1 MNGKKLEKAAIL
13 IVDDTPAN
21 LGLLSE
27 VLNEAGFGVRVARD
41 GESAIRKVEY
51 EPPALILLDV
61 MMPGIDGF
69 ETCRRLK
76 ANDATK
82 DIPVIFMTALSET
95 VDKVKGFSLGAVD
108 YITKPF
114 QQEEVLARI
123 TAHVKLRTLTKT
135 LEQTL
140 SELRSTQAQV
150 IQAAKMSSLGQIVAG
165 VAHEIN
171 NPISFIYGNLFPVN
185 SYIQDLLNLL
195 YLYQKTYPNP
205 APDIKAATESI
216 DLEFM
221 VEDLQKILD
230 SMKVGADRIRNMVLS
245 LRIFSRLNESELKP
259 VNIHECI
266 DSTLLFLQ
274 HRFKKDGR
282 LAEVEVIKEYGD
294 VPEVTCYA
302 GELNQAFMHILTNA
316 IDALEESMGC
326 GESEVGGDGSPRDSS
341 RFVPWIRI
349 RTEVS
354 SFDCVRIRIVDNGPG
369 MTEDVLNRI
378 FDPFFTTKPVGS
390 GTGLGLSISYQI
402 VVKKHGGRLVC
413 VSSPGRGSE
422 FAIEIPI
429 RQNVKVNLLAPEAV
443 PVSEESCELSLE

>member
-1 MNGKKLEKAAIL
+1 MSGKNAEKAAIL

-21 LGLLSE
+21 LGLLSA
-27 VLNEAGFGVRVARD
+27 VLNQAGFGVRVARD
-41 GESAIRKVEY
+41 GESAIRKVQY
-51 EPPALILLDV
+51 DPPALILLDV

-76 ANDATK
+76 ANEATK

-95 VDKVKGFSLGAVD
+95 VDKVKGFSMGAVD

-123 TAHVKLRTLTKT
+123 NAHVKLRTLTKT

-140 SELRSTQAQV
+140 SELRATQAQV

-205 APDIKAATESI
+205 APEIKAATEII

-221 VEDLQKILD
+221 VEDVQKILD

-245 LRIFSRLNESELKP
+245 LRTFSRLNESDLKP
-259 VNIHECI
+259 VNIHQCI
-266 DSTLLFLQ
+266 ESTLLFLQ
-274 HRFKKDGR
+274 HRFRKEGL
-282 LAEVEVIKEYGD
+282 LAEMELIKEYGD

-302 GELNQAFMHILTNA
+302 GELNQVFMHILTNA
-316 IDALEESMGC
+316 IDALEEGMGC
-326 GESEVGGDGSPRDSS
+326 GESQVGGDGSSRDKSG
-341 RFVPWIRI
+341 FVPCIRI

-354 SFDCVRIRIVDNGPG
+354 SFDCVRIRIIDNGPG
-369 MTEDVLNRI
+369 MSEDVLNRI

-413 VSSPGRGSE
+413 VSAPGRGAE

-429 RQNVKVNLLAPEAV
+429 RQKVKVNLQEPGAETL
-443 PVSEESCELSLE
+443 SEESCELSLE

>member
-1 MNGKKLEKAAIL
+1 MNDKKGDIAAIL

-21 LGLLSE
+21 LSLLSA
-27 VLNEAGFGVRVARD
+27 VLNQAGFGVRVARD
-41 GESAIRKVEY
+41 GESAIRKVQY
-51 EPPALILLDV
+51 DPPALILLDV

-76 ANDATK
+76 ANEATK

-95 VDKVKGFSLGAVD
+95 VDKVKGFSMGAVD

-123 TAHVKLRTLTKT
+123 NAHVKMRTLTKT

-140 SELRSTQAQV
+140 SELRATQAQV

-171 NPISFIYGNLFPVN
+171 NPISFIYGNLFPIN
-185 SYIQDLLNLL
+185 SYIQELLNLL
-195 YLYQKTYPNP
+195 DLYQKTYPNP
-205 APDIKAATESI
+205 APEIKAATESI

-221 VEDLQKILD
+221 VEDVQKILD

-245 LRIFSRLNESELKP
+245 LRTFSRLNESDIKP

-282 LAEVEVIKEYGD
+282 LADIEVVKEYGD

-302 GELNQAFMHILTNA
+302 GELNQVFMHILTNA
-316 IDALEESMGC
+316 IDALEEGMGC
-326 GESEVGGDGSPRDSS
+326 GNSQVGGDGSSRDKSG
-341 RFVPWIRI
+341 FFPCIRI

-354 SFDCVRIRIVDNGPG
+354 SFDCVRIRIIDNGPG
-369 MTEDVLNRI
+369 MSEDVLHRI

-413 VSSPGRGSE
+413 VSAPGRGAE